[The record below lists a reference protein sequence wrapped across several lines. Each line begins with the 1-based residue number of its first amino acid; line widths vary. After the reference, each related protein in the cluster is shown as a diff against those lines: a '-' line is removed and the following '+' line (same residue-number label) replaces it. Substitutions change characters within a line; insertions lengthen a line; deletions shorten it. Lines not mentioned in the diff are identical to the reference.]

1 MSLLQEVTQGLKA
14 LDYDFGAQEKL
25 LPGLI
30 ERYVLLIQK
39 WNKIHNLT
47 AIRNPH
53 DMLYQ
58 HVMDSLAV
66 LPYIDGPQIIDV
78 GSGAGLPGIPIALA
92 RPDWHVSLVE
102 SNQKKAAFLQQVKIE
117 LALHNADVM
126 AQRIEDIRADKTV
139 DTVITRAFSE
149 LGEFIALTRQWATKE
164 NADCR
169 WVAMKANCSD
179 NERKQVRNPFFIG
192 KIVTL
197 TVPGLD
203 ADRQLIIMKNAIQDA
218 QIQELSP

>member
-1 MSLLQEVTQGLKA
+1 MSLLQEITQGLKA

-47 AIRNPH
+47 AIRNPR

-66 LPYIDGPQIIDV
+66 LPHIDGSHIIDV

-92 RPDWHVSLVE
+92 RPDWQVSLVE

-117 LALHNADVM
+117 LALHNVDVM
-126 AQRIEDIRADKTV
+126 AQRIEDIRVDKTV

-149 LGEFIALTRQWATKE
+149 LGEFMALTRQWGTKE
-164 NADCR
+164 NTDCR
-169 WVAMKANCSD
+169 WVAMKADCS
-179 NERKQVRNPFFIG
+179 EKELKQVRDPFVIE
-192 KIVTL
+192 KIVNL
-197 TVPGLD
+197 NVPGLD
-203 ADRQLIIMKNAIQDA
+203 AARQLIIIKTGSGS
-218 QIQELSP
+218 L